1 MALQINWS
9 HRSKQDLIS
18 ILTYLEKNWTSQVI
32 EKFLDKVEKKLFL
45 LSEMPYMCRVSL
57 VRKNVRRCV
66 LTKQIVLYYRVKE
79 NEIELITFFDAHQD
93 PEKLKEILED

>member
-32 EKFLDKVEKKLFL
+32 KKFLNKVEKKLFL
-45 LSEMPYMCRVSL
+45 LSEMPYMCRASSVK
-57 VRKNVRRCV
+57 KNVRRCV

-79 NEIELITFFDAHQD
+79 NEIELITFFDARQD